1 MYIFFNKFIIASKYF
16 KLLFL
21 YMIFDFLLLSTILS
35 IREPFPNIEAY
46 SSALSDY
53 KRIFSGTN
61 A

>member
-46 SSALSDY
+46 SFALSDY
-53 KRIFSGTN
+53 
-61 A
+61 